1 MLILLISVIITITN
15 HHLLFVRAEAVSS
28 PDGDQILR
36 AGREFPAV
44 GWSGSEGSGTS
55 PGGRIVLALTGLWVR
70 RNKARGF
77 LAALVSHH
85 QPRRV
90 GDTAGFAWKY
100 QNIKLA

>member
-55 PGGRIVLALTGLWVR
+55 PGGSIVLALTGLGVR

-85 QPRRV
+85 QAGGIRN
-90 GDTAGFAWKY
+90 TAGFAWKY